1 MALMHI
7 VSTTT
12 PVSITTH
19 GPTTPAAATAA
30 AGAAFVR
37 GSDELVRD
45 LRGHVRE
52 LVVAESF
59 VRRVLGWCG
68 GRSREGLCGRYCPKE
83 LQVVF

>member
-12 PVSITTH
+12 PVSTTTH

-45 LRGHVRE
+45 LRRDLG
-52 LVVAESF
+52 APESCL
-59 VRRVLGWCG
+59 RRVLGWYG
-68 GRSREGLCGRYCPKE
+68 GRAREGLCGRYCPKE
-83 LQVVF
+83 RQVVF